1 MMDDSKKDD
10 NFQETIRKMID
21 DQIGIIRGAVM
32 GEGAAELAKTA
43 QKIFANLPEDEF
55 TDDKK
60 LIDYKQLYFTV
71 NNDVGLM
78 LKYGDNLY
86 WFQGDYV
93 IRVKKTKAGTTHEA
107 FKKRK
112 LIASD
117 VLPPSRTN

>member
-1 MMDDSKKDD
+1 MSENKKDD
-10 NFQETIRKMID
+10 SLREMIRKMID
-21 DQIGIIRGAVM
+21 AQIGPTFDSVM
-32 GEGAAELAKTA
+32 GENAENTKKAAL
-43 QKIFANLPEDEF
+43 KIIDNLPETEF

-60 LIDYKQLYFTV
+60 SIDYKQLYFTV

-78 LKYGDNLY
+78 LKHGDCLY
-86 WFQGDYV
+86 WLQGDYV
-93 IRVKKTKAGTTHEA
+93 VRVKKTKAGTTHEA